1 MKNRARA
8 VDAFVKGSMEG
19 WKSFLENPAPAIPL
33 IKKDNPNMTD
43 EQIAYSVG
51 KLRELGMV
59 TSGDARTVGIG
70 AISESR
76 MRQNLAFLL
85 DNKLVEPGKVKLEE
99 AYSLDSVKSAKVL
112 P

>member
-1 MKNRARA
+1 MGKA
-8 VDAFVKGSMEG
+8 VEAFVKASMEG

-51 KLRELGMV
+51 KLKEMGMV
-59 TSGDARTVGIG
+59 TSGDARSAGLGV
-70 AISESR
+70 ISEAR
-76 MRQNLAFLL
+76 MKQNLAFLV

-99 AYSLDSVKSAKVL
+99 AYSLDFVKNAKVL